1 MDKYTA
7 AKELVTMPLTVV
19 KNFLESIN
27 NLDFAKAREYVSND
41 LQFLGV
47 LGNVDGADDYFA
59 QMEKMQLKYD
69 VRKMFASDADVAVFY
84 EIKMG
89 EEKVLAAGW
98 YGFKHEKINRI
109 QVVFDP
115 RKVL

>member
-7 AKELVTMPLTVV
+7 AKESATRPLTVV
-19 KNFLESIN
+19 KTFLEAIN
-27 NLDFAKAREYVSND
+27 KLDFQTARDCVSND
-41 LQFLGV
+41 MQFLGV
-47 LGNVDGADDYFA
+47 LGNVEGADEYFR

-84 EIKMG
+84 DITMG
-89 EEKVLAAGW
+89 NEKVLAAGW